1 MMSQTG
7 NSHYLSIEERTYIV
21 TLHNELFSYSQI
33 IEKFK
38 SKYKKKI
45 YNSTING
52 ICSKEK
58 AMGSVEDL
66 PKSGRPPIYNER
78 ETRNIVR
85 ASLKDRSASIRDIS
99 ENPEINPKEASY
111 GTVRNVLLSHR
122 VVSRVLPKRMADLTS
137 KHIAERKRFAD
148 EHLNWDAFDW
158 ELVIFS
164 DEADLFPTKCGKE
177 YIRLREGESLV
188 DVVPVKDVA
197 QKPITVKVWGTISSN
212 GVGTLVR
219 YNNTMNSLKY
229 RDTLNEYLFQ
239 DYPMLLNS
247 RMEEEDSPDQLP
259 SFIFM
264 QDKSSSHTA
273 KIIRRWGDENE
284 VNLMKWPSNSPDL
297 NIIEN
302 VWAYVQ
308 DRLYDVREQLNSPED
323 IWQKALEIWTNIP
336 LSYIQDLYNDL
347 PLRMKELKNMKGG
360 PIPH

>member
-1 MMSQTG
+1 MWQRI
-7 NSHYLSIEERTYIV
+7 L
-21 TLHNELFSYSQI
+21 
-33 IEKFK
+33 
-38 SKYKKKI
+38 
-45 YNSTING
+45 
-52 ICSKEK
+52 
-58 AMGSVEDL
+58 
-66 PKSGRPPIYNER
+66 
-78 ETRNIVR
+78 
-85 ASLKDRSASIRDIS
+85 
-99 ENPEINPKEASY
+99 
-111 GTVRNVLLSHR
+111 
-122 VVSRVLPKRMADLTS
+122 
-137 KHIAERKRFAD
+137 
-148 EHLNWDAFDW
+148 
-158 ELVIFS
+158 
-164 DEADLFPTKCGKE
+164 
-177 YIRLREGESLV
+177 RLREDENLV

-323 IWQKALEIWTNIP
+323 TWQKALEIWTNIP